1 MLSHFNDLLLASPRD
16 GASAAIG
23 ISRSSDPHE
32 VDQLM
37 DAWYRE
43 RQGRIEAG
51 LFLDQARLLLG
62 RIISEGRITPADRKR
77 ARRLL
82 LAIQEASDHARPEA

>member
-23 ISRSSDPHE
+23 ISRTGDADE
-32 VDQLM
+32 VDKLM

-43 RQGRIEAG
+43 RQERIEAG
-51 LFLDQARLLLG
+51 LFLDQARLLLA
-62 RIISEGRITPADRKR
+62 RIISQGRITTADRKR

-82 LAIQEASDHARPEA
+82 LAIQEAGEHARRDG

>member
-16 GASAAIG
+16 GASATIG
-23 ISRSSDPHE
+23 ISRSNDAAE
-32 VDQLM
+32 VDDLM

-43 RQGRIEAG
+43 RQDRIEAG
-51 LFLDQARLLLG
+51 LFLDQARRLLG
-62 RIISEGRITPADRKR
+62 RIISEGRITSADRKK

-82 LAIQEASDHARPEA
+82 LAIKEASDQSHREG